1 MQSAA
6 VQCIIGKKGG
16 SLLARLPICPLCH
29 QIATRRFLAK
39 YFSVAEA
46 GILIVVI
53 NLLIYNRF
61 ALFCIRVPTK
71 KGASE
76 KAPLCG

>member
-1 MQSAA
+1 MS
-6 VQCIIGKKGG
+6 KKGG

-29 QIATRRFLAK
+29 QIATRRFSAK

-46 GILIVVI
+46 GMLIVAI
-53 NLLIYNRF
+53 NLLIYNYF
-61 ALFCIRVPTK
+61 ALFCIRIPTK
-71 KGASE
+71 KGASK